1 MPWRLTWRPRNS
13 TRVWNNSHFLGLN
26 LRSNSRKRRKTSLRL
41 SKWLWKSLPSTKASS
56 RNASTMRQVRPLN
69 TRLIAREKVAGAL
82 QSPNPIRTNSNR
94 PYFVTKAVFCL
105 SLGLIRI

>member
-1 MPWRLTWRPRNS
+1 MWKIYSNPDLHGVQVTLEILTEHQG
-13 TRVWNNSHFLGLN
+13 VVQEG
-26 LRSNSRKRRKTSLRL
+26 
-41 SKWLWKSLPSTKASS
+41 
-56 RNASTMRQVRPLN
+56 QVRPLN